1 MGISMTKRTKN
12 TFLDDL
18 ARMMAEG
25 FAETATKTDIVRLEN
40 RIDGVDTRLGG
51 VETRLD
57 GVETRLGN
65 VEVRLD
71 GIDNRL
77 DDTNKRLGKV
87 ETKLDRALYREISR
101 HDNLI
106 HQLAVK
112 THVKLEY

>member
-1 MGISMTKRTKN
+1 MLKLTKPIT
-12 TFLDDL
+12 LEIL

-25 FAETATKTDIVRLEN
+25 FH
-40 RIDGVDTRLGG
+40 GVDSQFDGINTRLD
-51 VETRLD
+51 VVDTRLD
-57 GVETRLGN
+57 GVEIHLSR
-65 VEVRLD
+65 VEL
-71 GIDNRL
+71 RL

-101 HDNLI
+101 HDSLI